1 MENELSKTEFGFK
14 KIRSRMNE
22 AYMGVQLPVID
33 SMIRTFKASHAMTF
47 GILSSDT
54 EKAQIHVPL
63 QKLSV
68 HL

>member
-1 MENELSKTEFGFK
+1 
-14 KIRSRMNE
+14 MNE